1 MRCREASE
9 RMSLRLDSALAEG
22 DEQALREHLAGC
34 ESCAAQWQMIQ
45 RVDALFAQVDLASP
59 PPAFAQQVMGRIQ
72 RRSLGLSIVRHGLL
86 LLLGLIILSAL
97 TLGPLLAPQS
107 PLATLLHNP
116 SILNALIGTLVRLV
130 DILRTLLRA
139 MGLVWGAILSSPCW
153 IVLLGCTLSVGL
165 LALWWLRLVARP
177 AQPVTQRGS

>member
-9 RMSLRLDSALAEG
+9 LMSLRLDSALAEG
-22 DEQALREHLAGC
+22 DEQTLREHLAGC

-45 RVDALFAQVDLASP
+45 RVDVLFAQVDLASP
-59 PPAFAQQVMGRIQ
+59 PPAFSQLVMGRIQ

-107 PLATLLHNP
+107 PLTTLLRNP
-116 SILNALIGTLVRLV
+116 SILNAFIGTLVRLV

-139 MGLVWGAILSSPCW
+139 IGLVWGAILSSPCW

-165 LALWWLRLVARP
+165 MALWWLRLVVRP